1 MAETNS
7 SAVGGVDKIAH
18 PRVRGVDIL
27 RDPLLN
33 KVCGFIFFI
42 FIFKVRHMFIAENQ
56 MFSKSTCRPIE
67 IKIADH
73 GI

>member
-1 MAETNS
+1 MAEKNS

-33 KVCGFIFFI
+33 KVSFYYWFWGNLNLWQNFPSLRLSYKRNVP
-42 FIFKVRHMFIAENQ
+42 KVDLLTNVNW
-56 MFSKSTCRPIE
+56 
-67 IKIADH
+67 
-73 GI
+73 